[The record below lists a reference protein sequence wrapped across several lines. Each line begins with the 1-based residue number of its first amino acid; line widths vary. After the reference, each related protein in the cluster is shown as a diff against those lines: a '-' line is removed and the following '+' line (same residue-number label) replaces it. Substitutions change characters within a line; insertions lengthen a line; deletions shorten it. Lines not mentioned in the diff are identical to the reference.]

1 MAGHPWNGTDK
12 RKVGFEATYSL
23 LPWMATSLRYDR
35 VDPLTDDAHYSFA
48 VVSPRVIL
56 RTDWQATDQIVIQY
70 SHWFNGSNTLVRTG
84 DPPMADPGQ
93 VPDGDMLS
101 ISASMW
107 W

>member
-1 MAGHPWNGTDK
+1 M
-12 RKVGFEATYSL
+12 
-23 LPWMATSLRYDR
+23 
-35 VDPLTDDAHYSFA
+35 
-48 VVSPRVIL
+48 VSPRVIL

-84 DPPMADPGQ
+84 DPPMVDPAQ
-93 VPDGDMLS
+93 IPDGDMLS